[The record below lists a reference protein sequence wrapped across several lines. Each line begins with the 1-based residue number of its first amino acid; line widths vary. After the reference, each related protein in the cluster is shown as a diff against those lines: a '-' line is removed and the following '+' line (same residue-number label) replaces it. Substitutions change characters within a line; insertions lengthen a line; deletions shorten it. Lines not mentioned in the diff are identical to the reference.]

1 MKLAIIIAT
10 FDRFEYLK
18 KLLIQINELTLPSD
32 VKINIIII
40 IDNSTYNFDN
50 LIKYSQYKTTII
62 KGTGNWWWTK
72 SMNEGF
78 KKAISL
84 KQEYVLILNDDTTI
98 EKDYLTI
105 LLNDYLKLPANT
117 ILGSAS
123 VSIKPP
129 HKIESAGTKGFIKWR
144 LKFIPYFKGFQLL
157 TDHFEGVHETFTLS
171 GRGTLIPISVFMEI
185 GLYDEKLIQY
195 GSDDEF
201 IFRAKLK
208 EIPVYI
214 SWNAKIY
221 NNTYFTSKG
230 SVFKKEGIPTLIKS
244 FFNKYSVNSLYKNAY
259 LYLKYSYKILLP
271 IYLLIVI
278 AGTVRAYYFN
288 YKK

>member
-10 FDRFEYLK
+10 FDRFEHLK
-18 KLLIQINELTLPSD
+18 KLLGQINELTLSAD
-32 VKINIIII
+32 VNVTIIII
-40 IDNSTYNFDN
+40 IDNLNYTFDTFIN
-50 LIKYSQYKTTII
+50 NNHFKTTII

-78 KKAISL
+78 KKAIEL
-84 KQEYVLILNDDTTI
+84 KQDYVLILNDDISI

-105 LLNDYLKLPANT
+105 LLSDYLKLPANS
-117 ILGSAS
+117 ILGSS
-123 VSIKPP
+123 SISISTPLR
-129 HKIESAGTKGFIKWR
+129 IESAGTKEFIKWR
-144 LKFIPYFKGFQLL
+144 LKFVPYFKGFQLL
-157 TDHFEGVHETFTLS
+157 TDKFRGVQETYTLS
-171 GRGTLIPISVFMEI
+171 GRGTLIPIAVFIKM

-208 EIPVYI
+208 GVPAYI

-221 NNTYFTSKG
+221 NNTFLTSKG
-230 SVFKKEGIPTLIKS
+230 SVFKQEGITTLLKS
-244 FFNKYSVNSLYKNAY
+244 FFNKYSVNSLHKNAY
-259 LYLKYSYKILLP
+259 LYLKYSYKLLLP
-271 IYLLIVI
+271 FYLLFVI
-278 AGTVRAYYFN
+278 AGTIKAYYFN

>member
-40 IDNSTYNFDN
+40 IDNSTYNYDN
-50 LIKYSQYKTTII
+50 LIEYSQYKTTII

-105 LLNDYLKLPANT
+105 LLNDYLKLPANL

-123 VSIKPP
+123 ISVSTP
-129 HKIESAGTKGFIKWR
+129 HRIESAGTKEFIKWR
-144 LKFIPYFKGFQLL
+144 LKFTPYFKGFQLL

-221 NNTYFTSKG
+221 NNTYLTSKG

-259 LYLKYSYKILLP
+259 LFLKYSYKILLP

>member
-10 FDRFEYLK
+10 FDRFEHLK
-18 KLLIQINELTLPSD
+18 ELLGQINELKLPTD
-32 VKINIIII
+32 VKVTIIII
-40 IDNSTYNFDN
+40 IDNLNYPFNYFVNNNHFET
-50 LIKYSQYKTTII
+50 III

-78 KKAISL
+78 KKAIEL
-84 KQEYVLILNDDTTI
+84 KQDHILILNDDIFI
-98 EKDYLTI
+98 EKDYLDI
-105 LLNDYLKLPANT
+105 LLSDYVKLPPNS
-117 ILGSAS
+117 ILGST
-123 VSIKPP
+123 SISMSTP
-129 HKIESAGTKGFIKWR
+129 HRIESAGTKEFIKWR

-157 TDHFEGVHETFTLS
+157 TDKFRGVHETYTLS
-171 GRGTLIPISVFMEI
+171 GRGTLIPIAVFKNV

-208 EIPVYI
+208 GIPTYI

-221 NNTYFTSKG
+221 NNTFLTSKG
-230 SVFKKEGIPTLIKS
+230 SVFKQEGITTLLKS
-244 FFNKYSVNSLYKNAY
+244 FFNKYSVNSLSKNAY
-259 LYLKYSYKILLP
+259 LYLKYSYKLLLP
-271 IYLLIVI
+271 FYLLFVI
-278 AGTVRAYYFN
+278 AGTIKAYYFN